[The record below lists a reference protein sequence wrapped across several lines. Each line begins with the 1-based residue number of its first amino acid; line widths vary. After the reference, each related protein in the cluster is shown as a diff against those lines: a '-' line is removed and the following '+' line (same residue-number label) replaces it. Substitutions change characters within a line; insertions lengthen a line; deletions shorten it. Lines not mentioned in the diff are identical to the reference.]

1 MLKCIPIYSLYLEAG
16 HTTTPGNWPRPEIY
30 EDTTGTATVYHL
42 SGPAEGAPLEPGQ
55 YEVKYRARDAADNVS
70 PVCTILINVEGKLG
84 LAARKTVFRGLRTS
98 KAQTSL
104 RKRAD

>member
-16 HTTTPGNWPRPEIY
+16 HTTTTRKWPRPEIY

-84 LAARKTVFRGLRTS
+84 LAARKKCLQGF
-98 KAQTSL
+98 ANI
-104 RKRAD
+104 